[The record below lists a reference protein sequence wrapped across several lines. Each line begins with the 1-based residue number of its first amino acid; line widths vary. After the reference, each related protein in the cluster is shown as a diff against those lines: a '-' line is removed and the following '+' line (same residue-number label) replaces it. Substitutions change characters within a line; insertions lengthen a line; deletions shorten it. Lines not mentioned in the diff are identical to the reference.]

1 MTILILSILCHLS
14 SICYTHAAEAIA
26 MQGESALQPGFTSFP
41 YANPN
46 APKGGTVR
54 IGIAGTFNSLN
65 DWIIKGD
72 PAAGLDLTTDRLM
85 ARNWNEPFS
94 LYPLVA
100 ESVTMPPSRDW
111 IEFTLNPAAR
121 FHDGTPI
128 TVADVLFT
136 FETLKAHGP
145 PVSRR
150 VYGEVASTARTGPA
164 TVRFTLKAGHDRETP
179 LILALM
185 PVFSAADW
193 QGKDFERTTLVPPL
207 GSGPYR
213 VAAVE
218 PGRSITYSHVPDYW
232 AADLPSRRGQFN
244 FDSLRYDYYRDDSI
258 ALEAF
263 RAHAI
268 DFRRE
273 FDPTRFATGYQFPAI
288 TNGQARAEILPNR
301 KPAAYRALVFNTR
314 RPLFA
319 DRRVR
324 QALGLAFDFETADH
338 SLFHDAYKR
347 LDSLFTNSE
356 LAATGLPDAAEQ
368 GLLQVDD
375 VPSEARGAAWQP
387 SATNGTGPAGA
398 RANLQQADQLLTAAG
413 WIVQAGQRVN
423 ATTGQPFTF
432 EILLVDPADER
443 LMLAFQHSLATL
455 GIAARVRTVDQ
466 AQYTG
471 RLEEFDF
478 DMLVHRYAMS
488 LSPGNE
494 QAIYW
499 GSAAAT
505 TKGSRNY
512 AGIASQT
519 IDRLVDLIGNSTT
532 RTELLN
538 AAHALDR
545 LVMWGCYTIPLG
557 YTPGDMVGYWQP
569 LQHPDTMPAYGVQL
583 DAWWAAPQ
591 VLPSNSSPEML
602 NSAP

>member
-1 MTILILSILCHLS
+1 
-14 SICYTHAAEAIA
+14 
-26 MQGESALQPGFTSFP
+26 MQGDPALPAGFTSFP
-41 YANPN
+41 YVNPN

-85 ARNWNEPFS
+85 ARNWDEPFS

-100 ESVTMPPSRDW
+100 QNVELPPSRDW

-150 VYGEVASTARTGPA
+150 VYGEVAAAVQTGPA
-164 TVRFTLKAGHDRETP
+164 SLRFTLKPGHDRETP

-193 QGKDFERTTLVPPL
+193 QGKEFERTTLAPPL

-213 VAAVE
+213 IAAVE
-218 PGRSITYSHVPDYW
+218 PGRSITYERVPDYW

-244 FDSLRYDYYRDDSI
+244 FDNLRYDYYRDDGI

-263 RAHAI
+263 RAHAV

-273 FDPTRFATGYQFPAI
+273 FDATRFATGYQFPAI
-288 TNGQARAEILPNR
+288 ASGEATAKILPNR
-301 KPAAYRALVFNTR
+301 KPAAYRAMVLNTR
-314 RPLFA
+314 RALFT

-324 QALGLAFDFETADH
+324 QALSLAFDFETANH

-356 LAATGLPDAAEQ
+356 LAATGM
-368 GLLQVDD
+368 
-375 VPSEARGAAWQP
+375 PSEAELALFSPPSSRDLFAGPMDGASMDPVDKPRDDEQRESDIPSAALGPMWQP
-387 SATNGTGPAGA
+387 PATPGSGPAGA
-398 RANLQQADQLLTAAG
+398 RANLQHADRLLTEAG
-413 WIVQAGQRVN
+413 WIVKNGQRVN
-423 ATTGQPFTF
+423 GATGDPFAF

-443 LMLAFQHSLATL
+443 LMLEFQHSLATL
-455 GIAARVRTVDQ
+455 GITAKIRTVDQ

-478 DMLVHRYAMS
+478 DLIVHRYAMS

-499 GSAAAT
+499 GSAAAA

-512 AGIASQT
+512 AGIANPA
-519 IDRLVDLIGNSTT
+519 IDRLVALIGNAAT
-532 RTELLN
+532 REELLA

-545 LVMWGCYTIPLG
+545 LVMWGFYTIPLG
-557 YTPGDMVGYWQP
+557 YAPGDMVGYWQP
-569 LQHPDTMPAYGVQL
+569 LRHPETMPAYGVQL
-583 DAWWAAPQ
+583 DAWWMK
-591 VLPSNSSPEML
+591 PSP
-602 NSAP
+602 